1 MVKINKNSVTIAVY
15 KKVASYIR
23 KLCGYIDIRI
33 VAPILV
39 TIVLILFFLS
49 VVAYGE
55 RNKDFASILLLTY
68 IVIIAG
74 CCISRLY
81 NGMIALL
88 VFAIPI
94 FSCILTIT
102 STDDMY
108 MDSYN
113 KCRKVEK
120 RLQYDTEELEYLKYW
135 YKNNC
140 GGN

>member
-1 MVKINKNSVTIAVY
+1 MIKINKNSITIAAY
-15 KKVASYIR
+15 KRVASYIN
-23 KLCGYIDIRI
+23 KLQGYIDAKV
-33 VAPILV
+33 VAQIIIATV
-39 TIVLILFFLS
+39 VLILFFLS
-49 VVAYGE
+49 FIAYGIN
-55 RNKDFASILLLTY
+55 NKDFASILLLTY
-68 IVIIAG
+68 IVISAG

-94 FSCILTIT
+94 FLCILTIT
-102 STDDMY
+102 STDRY

-120 RLQYDTEELEYLKYW
+120 RMQYDTQYW